1 MIIGKL
7 LSILL
12 IFLASWAG
20 WRLKSLTKSGS
31 AAAVA
36 TGLAIFAGAG
46 AEGLILLGAFF
57 VTSSLWSKF
66 NGVKKV
72 SIEEKLAK
80 GSRRDWRQVA
90 ANGGPGALCCLLFLA
105 TSDPIWLICFA
116 VAIASA
122 NSDTWASEIGSL
134 SKSEPVNIINMKRA
148 ERGTSGAVSLLGT
161 MAAICG
167 AALISILGVILFE
180 LSPAYGIVI
189 FAFGFLG
196 NMLDT
201 IMGAFFQALYRCKA
215 CGIETEKALHCGKKT
230 IKIKGAAAL
239 DNDMVNFLSGLIA
252 AWGAFI
258 LLAFK

>member
-1 MIIGKL
+1 MIIGKVI
-7 LSILL
+7 SILL

-20 WRLKSLTKSGS
+20 WRLKSLTKSG
-31 AAAVA
+31 AAAA
-36 TGLAIFAGAG
+36 IAIGFAIFAGTG
-46 AEGLILLGAFF
+46 PEGLILLGAFF

-66 NGVKKV
+66 NGVKKE

-90 ANGGPGALCCLLFLA
+90 ANGGPGAICSLLFLV

-134 SKSEPVNIINMKRA
+134 SKSEPVSIINMKRA
-148 ERGTSGAVSLLGT
+148 ERGTSGAVSSLGT
-161 MAAICG
+161 MAAIGG
-167 AALISILGVILFE
+167 AALISILAVVLYE
-180 LSPAYGIVI
+180 LAPVYGIVI

-201 IMGAFFQALYRCKA
+201 IMGAFFQALYRCKV
-215 CGIETEKALHCGKKT
+215 CGIETEKALHCGKET

-239 DNDMVNFLSGLIA
+239 DNDMVNFLSGLMA
-252 AWGAFI
+252 AWGTFI

>member
-1 MIIGKL
+1 
-7 LSILL
+7 
-12 IFLASWAG
+12 
-20 WRLKSLTKSGS
+20 
-31 AAAVA
+31 
-36 TGLAIFAGAG
+36 
-46 AEGLILLGAFF
+46 
-57 VTSSLWSKF
+57 
-66 NGVKKV
+66 
-72 SIEEKLAK
+72 
-80 GSRRDWRQVA
+80 
-90 ANGGPGALCCLLFLA
+90 
-105 TSDPIWLICFA
+105 
-116 VAIASA
+116 
-122 NSDTWASEIGSL
+122 
-134 SKSEPVNIINMKRA
+134 MKRA

-167 AALISILGVILFE
+167 AALISILAVILFE